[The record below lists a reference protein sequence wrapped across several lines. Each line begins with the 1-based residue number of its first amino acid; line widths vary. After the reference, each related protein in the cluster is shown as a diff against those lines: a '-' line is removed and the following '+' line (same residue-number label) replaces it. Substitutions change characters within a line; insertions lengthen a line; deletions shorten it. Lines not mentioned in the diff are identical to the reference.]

1 MRFIK
6 VLLLLV
12 IFVAGLIF
20 FVQNSAALGTDLQ
33 LKFDLYYK
41 GLNWQGQAIPFY
53 FVVLAAFGLG
63 MLFAVLML
71 FIDRLR
77 LGCALMGSK
86 RSVRTLEKEVSRL
99 RAELAK
105 EAQEIKEIKEIKE
118 IPVAAEVAEAAGG
131 VENRS

>member
-41 GLNWQGQAIPFY
+41 GLSWQGQAIPFY
-53 FVVLAAFGLG
+53 FVVLAAFALG

-71 FIDRLR
+71 FVDRLR
-77 LGCALMGSK
+77 LGCTLMGS
-86 RSVRTLEKEVSRL
+86 RRAVRTLEKEVNRL
-99 RAELAK
+99 RAEMAK
-105 EAQEIKEIKEIKE
+105 EINAV
-118 IPVAAEVAEAAGG
+118 PAVTEAPEPAG
-131 VENRS
+131 NA